1 MELSKTNL
9 PAENFSST
17 ITKNIL
23 LIEDDRVVAKMLE
36 HILKRRGYEVQI
48 CSDGNAALEKFK
60 EIEPSDLILLDIVLP
75 HIDGFEL
82 LNKIRHEE
90 GWENVP
96 VIMVTANTQELSV
109 VRAFEVGANDYIKKP
124 IQLEELIVRVNR
136 LLR

>member
-1 MELSKTNL
+1 MELSKTGL
-9 PAENFSST
+9 LAENFSAAIAKT
-17 ITKNIL
+17 IL
-23 LIEDDRVVAKMLE
+23 VIEDDRVVAKMLE
-36 HILKRRGYEVQI
+36 HILKRRGYEVEI
-48 CSDGNAALEKFK
+48 CADGNAALEKLK
-60 EIEPSDLILLDIVLP
+60 DITPSDLILLDIILP

-82 LNKIRHEE
+82 LNRIRHEE

-124 IQLEELIVRVNR
+124 IQLEELMVRVNR